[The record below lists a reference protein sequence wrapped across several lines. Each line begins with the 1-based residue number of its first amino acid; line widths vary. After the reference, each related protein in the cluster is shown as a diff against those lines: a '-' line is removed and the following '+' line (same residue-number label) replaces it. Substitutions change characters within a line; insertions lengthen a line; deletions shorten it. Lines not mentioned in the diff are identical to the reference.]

1 MFVRIR
7 SKVSWIVT
15 HTAVQRY
22 CYGADFFLN
31 LDVKRRAN
39 GQQRIEGRFDKQN
52 SVSRI
57 RLVVCLAGVKNLCY
71 GTEM

>member
-1 MFVRIR
+1 MFFRIK
-7 SKVSWIVT
+7 SEVSWIVT
-15 HTAVQRY
+15 HTAIQRY

-31 LDVKRRAN
+31 LGIKRRAD
-39 GQQRIEGRFDKQN
+39 GQQRVEGRFDKHD